1 MEKGGRMARYTLGKY
16 CIDTERCKTEELA
29 ALIKDDSVDEVLFR
43 EANRIKEE
51 AFGNRVFVRAIIE
64 FSNYCRCAC
73 AYCGINAKMKQ
84 IKRYRMQPDDL
95 VKVAVDAARTYRTVV
110 LQSGEDRF
118 YTAEMLANII
128 REIKKKA
135 RCFVTLSIG
144 ERSLE
149 EYRLMREA
157 GADRFL
163 LKHET
168 ANSVLYQS
176 LHGVPLETRLEAQRR
191 IKALGFELGGG
202 FMVGLPG
209 QTDDILAEDLMT
221 LVKEGVSMTGI
232 GPFIAHP
239 DTELA
244 GTPDGDA
251 HKTLKVL
258 ALARLLLPKCHLP
271 STTALNVKGG
281 MKNALLCGADV
292 IMQKATPFEYR
303 KLYDIYP
310 GRDAKEVPLQKQY
323 DQLSKQ
329 LAKFGLSAE

>member
-1 MEKGGRMARYTLGKY
+1 MALYTLGHHEL
-16 CIDTERCKTEELA
+16 DTRHPDLDILAAVIADGSADRELFHAANRVKTEE
-29 ALIKDDSVDEVLFR
+29 
-43 EANRIKEE
+43 
-51 AFGNRVFVRAIIE
+51 FGNKVFVRGIIE
-64 FSNYCRCAC
+64 FSNYCRCTC
-73 AYCGINAKMKQ
+73 AYCGINARMTHA
-84 IKRYRMQPDDL
+84 KRYRMLPDEL
-95 VKVAVDAARTYRTVV
+95 VETAVRTAEVYRTVI

-118 YTAEMLANII
+118 YTAEMLADIVW
-128 REIKKKA
+128 RIKLRA
-135 RCFVTLSIG
+135 DCAVTLSVG
-144 ERSLE
+144 ERPME

-168 ANSVLYQS
+168 ANAVLYES
-176 LHGVPLETRLEAQRR
+176 LHGVPLETRLDAQRR

-209 QTDDILAEDLMT
+209 QTDETLAKDLMT
-221 LVKEGVSMTGI
+221 LVNEGVEMAGI

-239 DTELA
+239 DTALA
-244 GTPDGDA
+244 GTPDGEP

-258 ALARLLLPKCHLP
+258 ALARLLLPRCHLP

-310 GRDAKEVPLQKQY
+310 GRDALEVPLKEQY
-323 DQLSKQ
+323 ETLRRR
-329 LAKFGLSAE
+329 LAEIGLSAE